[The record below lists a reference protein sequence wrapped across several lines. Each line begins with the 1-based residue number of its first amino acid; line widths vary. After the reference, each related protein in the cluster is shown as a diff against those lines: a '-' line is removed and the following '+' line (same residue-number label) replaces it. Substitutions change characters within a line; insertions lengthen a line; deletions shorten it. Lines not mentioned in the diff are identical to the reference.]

1 MELLL
6 LLAAPD
12 QVTTAPL
19 EQKRPHQ
26 EAALVGND
34 DNMAG
39 AGFSIPSDHLGV
51 GNLLSVAAESR

>member
-1 MELLL
+1 M
-6 LLAAPD
+6 
-12 QVTTAPL
+12 

-39 AGFSIPSDHLGV
+39 AGFSIPSDHHGV
-51 GNLLSVAAESR
+51 GKLLSVAAESG